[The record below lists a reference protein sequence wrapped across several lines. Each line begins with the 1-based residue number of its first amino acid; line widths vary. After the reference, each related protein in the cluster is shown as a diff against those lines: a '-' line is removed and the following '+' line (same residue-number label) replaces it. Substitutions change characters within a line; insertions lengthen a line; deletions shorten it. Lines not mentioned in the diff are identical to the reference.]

1 MQVLVTIPVA
11 IVLET
16 AVSMAK
22 KLHEKCLV
30 DIQYGGW
37 TNAGVLNYLTIIFLI
52 EDLTGVLNYYLVIKQ
67 VEEKRLNARLCRAF
81 YRFFATSLINSL
93 IQEHKC

>member
-30 DIQYGGW
+30 DIQYGG
-37 TNAGVLNYLTIIFLI
+37 
-52 EDLTGVLNYYLVIKQ
+52 
-67 VEEKRLNARLCRAF
+67 
-81 YRFFATSLINSL
+81 
-93 IQEHKC
+93 